1 MAISKFNYNSFNVT
15 PVAGKALSF
24 NSDADGFTTQGA
36 SSMVLIKTLTASSD
50 STLSFVD
57 GASSVVLDNTY
68 PAYVFKFINI
78 HPSEVAQFSFQGNAA
93 GGSGFNETITSTSFQ
108 SFHREDN
115 SSAALNYRTGD
126 DQAQATGY
134 QILTNNV
141 GDDADQSC
149 SGTLHLFNPSSTTF
163 VKHFISRIQVYRST
177 GSSAEAS
184 SVEGFTAGYFNT
196 TSAIDEIQ
204 FKMSGG
210 NIATG
215 TIKLY
220 GIKDS

>member
-1 MAISKFNYNSFNVT
+1 MALVKYNDNSISAISS
-15 PVAGKALSF
+15 AGQLATGSL
-24 NSDADGFTTQGA
+24 
-36 SSMVLIKTLTASSD
+36 VPIKTLTASGSA
-50 STLSFVD
+50 SLSFVHGSND
-57 GASSVVLDNTY
+57 VVLDSTY
-68 PAYVFKFINI
+68 PIYKFEFINI
-78 HPSEVAQFSFQGNAA
+78 HPSEVAQFSFQGNSA
-93 GGSGFNETITSTSFQ
+93 GGSGYNETITSTSFQ
-108 SFHREDN
+108 SFHREDD
-115 SSAALNYRTGD
+115 SSTSLNYRTGD
-126 DQAQATGY
+126 DQAQGTSF

-204 FKMSGG
+204 FKMSYG
-210 NIATG
+210 NIDSG